1 MHDDDEYITIN
12 TNDVTLGTYDTM
24 TIPSVSMAPS
34 TITLSMPDD
43 ENVFIKTPDYDSTKV
58 KKELGIDMIQ
68 EIKRSF
74 GE

>member
-1 MHDDDEYITIN
+1 MHEDQIYTIDTTSLDDLTF
-12 TNDVTLGTYDTM
+12 DTVS
-24 TIPSVSMAPS
+24 IPSVSNTTS

-43 ENVFIKTPDYDSTKV
+43 ENVFIKTPDYDSKKV
-58 KKELGIDMIQ
+58 KQELGIDMIQ

>member
-1 MHDDDEYITIN
+1 MHEDQIYTIDTTSLDDLTF
-12 TNDVTLGTYDTM
+12 DTVS
-24 TIPSVSMAPS
+24 IPSVSNTQS

-43 ENVFIKTPDYDSTKV
+43 ENVFIKTPDYDSKKV
-58 KKELGIDMIQ
+58 KQELGIDMIQ

>member
-1 MHDDDEYITIN
+1 MHDEDEYFSIDTS
-12 TNDVTLGTYDTM
+12 TLDDLTFDTV
-24 TIPSVSMAPS
+24 TIPSVTTAPS

-43 ENVFIKTPDYDSTKV
+43 ENVFIKTPDYDSKKV
-58 KKELGIDMIQ
+58 KQELGIDMIQ

>member
-1 MHDDDEYITIN
+1 MHEDQIYTIDTTSLDDLTF
-12 TNDVTLGTYDTM
+12 DTVS
-24 TIPSVSMAPS
+24 IPSVSSTTS

-43 ENVFIKTPDYDSTKV
+43 ENVFIKTPDYDSKKV
-58 KKELGIDMIQ
+58 KQELGIDMIQ

>member
-1 MHDDDEYITIN
+1 MHEDQIYTIDTTSLDDLTF
-12 TNDVTLGTYDTM
+12 DTVA
-24 TIPSVSMAPS
+24 IPSVSSTTS

-43 ENVFIKTPDYDSTKV
+43 ENVFIKTPDYDSKKV
-58 KKELGIDMIQ
+58 KQELGIDMIQ